1 MLTTSWNAPATAFT
15 LPGEFFD
22 ETSVDD
28 GAMFGFHKMNKFT
41 GMERVNGFHFHD
53 VEKGAT
59 PENIVIFKENYT
71 KHLEE
76 TFKNL

>member
-1 MLTTSWNAPATAFT
+1 
-15 LPGEFFD
+15 
-22 ETSVDD
+22 
-28 GAMFGFHKMNKFT
+28 
-41 GMERVNGFHFHD
+41 MERVNGFHFHD

-59 PENIVIFKENYT
+59 PENIVIFKEDYT

>member
-28 GAMFGFHKMNKFT
+28 GVMFGFHKMNKFT
-41 GMERVNGFHFHD
+41 GMEKINGFHFHD

-59 PENIVIFKENYT
+59 PENIVIFKQDYT
-71 KHLEE
+71 NHLEQ
-76 TFKNL
+76 TFKNF